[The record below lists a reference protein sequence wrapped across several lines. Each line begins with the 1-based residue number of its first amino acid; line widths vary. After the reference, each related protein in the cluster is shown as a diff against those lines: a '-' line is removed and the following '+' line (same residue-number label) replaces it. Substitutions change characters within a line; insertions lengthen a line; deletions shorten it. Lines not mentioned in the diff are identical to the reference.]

1 MSNLRFLF
9 DLTATVHGRCFTDQ
23 SRSTEKTTQEVFSI
37 SFKDLREFGA
47 VCFSQTRRHK
57 PLNPAPVGGRYLPVS
72 GPGRVAPASAKT
84 SRWAG
89 MTRAAEKFFPTKTPE
104 SGYSADVLQRF
115 PRICADP
122 IRAGRTAAD
131 SNECGRADRKERVT

>member
-9 DLTATVHGRCFTDQ
+9 DLTTAMRGLCFNGR
-23 SRSTEKTTQEVFSI
+23 SRSTEKTTPEVFS
-37 SFKDLREFGA
+37 FYFRDLRDFCA

-57 PLNPAPVGGRYLPVS
+57 PLNPTPVGGRYLPVS